1 MYPASKKARIAAGR
15 SPDPSYALID
25 SRSVKTTSA
34 AENRG
39 YDGGKKVKGRKH
51 HIVTDILGLLLF
63 VKAHAANIHDT
74 VAGGEVLQGALLKYP
89 SLIGA
94 CGDAGYRKT
103 FEEDAAK
110 LGISVDIIQRVAD
123 AGWHILPKRWRVER
137 TIGWFN
143 SSRRLSKDYE
153 INTDSVENM
162 IIISHVA
169 TLLRRL
175 F

>member
-1 MYPASKKARIAAGR
+1 MYPASKKARVAAGR

-74 VAGGEVLQGALLKYP
+74 IAGGEVLHGALLKYP
-89 SLIGA
+89 SLIAA

-103 FEEDAAK
+103 FE
-110 LGISVDIIQRVAD
+110 
-123 AGWHILPKRWRVER
+123 
-137 TIGWFN
+137 N
-143 SSRRLSKDYE
+143 
-153 INTDSVENM
+153 
-162 IIISHVA
+162 
-169 TLLRRL
+169 L
-175 F
+175 FSTYYPQGLV